1 MRGSPHALLPEDTF
15 LNREYSMVHFR
26 GKVMPP
32 CILTLFLFTSSAQ
45 AVQQTQ
51 GWGRVNMQ
59 GAIIDTACAIA
70 AGSREQVIDM
80 ETVPVADI
88 IRDGHGMIKP
98 FSIELINCVLT
109 RSNNK
114 LPNWKHFQVTFDG
127 ETDGTSFGVQGE
139 AKGVALQIADG
150 QGNIATPG
158 KPLPL
163 GDISLGSMQLNYAMR
178 LVSNSQSLRA
188 GVYSSAVRFKLDYY

>member
-1 MRGSPHALLPEDTF
+1 MNHFPE
-15 LNREYSMVHFR
+15 
-26 GKVMPP
+26 KVMPS
-32 CILTLFLFTSSAQ
+32 CILTLLLCVSSAQ
-45 AVQQTQ
+45 AAKQTQ

-88 IRDGHGMIKP
+88 IRDGQGVNKP

-109 RSNNK
+109 RPNNT
-114 LPNWKHFQVTFDG
+114 LPDWKHFQVTFDG
-127 ETDGTSFGVQGE
+127 EADGALFGVQGE

-150 QGNIATPG
+150 KGNIATPG

-163 GDISLGSMQLNYAMR
+163 GDISLGTMQLNYAMR
-178 LVSNSQSLRA
+178 LVSNNRSLRA

>member
-1 MRGSPHALLPEDTF
+1 M
-15 LNREYSMVHFR
+15 NHFS
-26 GKVMPP
+26 GKVTAP
-32 CILTLFLFTSSAQ
+32 CLLTLLLFVSSAE
-45 AVQQTQ
+45 ATQQTQ

-70 AGSREQVIDM
+70 AGSREQIIDM

-88 IRDGHGMIKP
+88 IRDGQGVTKP

-109 RSNNK
+109 RPNNK
-114 LPNWKHFQVTFDG
+114 LPDWKHFQVTFDG
-127 ETDGTSFGVQGE
+127 ETDGELFGVRGD
-139 AKGVALQIADG
+139 AKGIALQIADG

-163 GDISLGSMQLNYAMR
+163 GDISLGVMQLNYAMR
-178 LVSNSQSLRA
+178 LVSNSQSLRVGA
-188 GVYSSAVRFKLDYY
+188 YSSAVRFKLDYY